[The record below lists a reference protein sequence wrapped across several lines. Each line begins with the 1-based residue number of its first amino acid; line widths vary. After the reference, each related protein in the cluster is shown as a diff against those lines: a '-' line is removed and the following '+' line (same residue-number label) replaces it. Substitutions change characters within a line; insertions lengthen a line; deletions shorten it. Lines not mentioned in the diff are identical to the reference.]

1 MASTLGR
8 STVETG
14 CTTSIVALIVVI
26 LVILATR
33 GIPASL
39 VTRRSPLALLT
50 SPFQNA
56 CSCGAL
62 HLASAAKK
70 KGTA

>member
-33 GIPASL
+33 ATRGYPGYPGFAGYAPL
-39 VTRRSPLALLT
+39 PLGATDVTISKRV
-50 SPFQNA
+50 
-56 CSCGAL
+56 
-62 HLASAAKK
+62 
-70 KGTA
+70 